1 MKAIVAMVV
10 LLVIVSPV
18 TSQEMKT
25 AGRKIKF
32 SSVNQAGVLTGSSR
46 ESWLI
51 QTINGIKKDRW
62 STGIGVGIDFYVERG
77 VPLFLDIRRDL
88 LNKKN
93 TPFIYADG
101 GTYFQWL
108 NFIQKERRMAIERYP
123 GIYYDLGAGWK
134 LTGKNNR
141 SFIVSA
147 GYTLKQAKE
156 KSTSNL
162 WMPIPVTTPRER
174 EYYKYKYQ
182 RIVLKVGFQL

>member
-1 MKAIVAMVV
+1 MKAIRVLPV
-10 LLVIVSPV
+10 LLFIVS
-18 TSQEMKT
+18 SGRGQEMKT
-25 AGRKIKF
+25 GGRKINF
-32 SSVNQAGVLTGSSR
+32 TSINQAGVVSGSSH

-51 QTINGIKKDRW
+51 QTINGIKKDKW

-108 NFIQKERRMAIERYP
+108 NFIQKEQRMAIKRYP
-123 GIYYDLGAGWK
+123 GLYYDIGGGWK
-134 LTGKNNR
+134 LSGKNNR

-147 GYTLKQAKE
+147 GYTFKQTKG
-156 KSTSNL
+156 KSTPTL
-162 WMPIPVTTPRER
+162 WIPMPVTTPREPD
-174 EYYKYKYQ
+174 YYKYKYQ
-182 RIVLKVGFQL
+182 RIVLKLGFQL

>member
-1 MKAIVAMVV
+1 MKAIGVLPV
-10 LLVIVSPV
+10 LLFIVSPLK
-18 TSQEMKT
+18 SQEMKT
-25 AGRKIKF
+25 VAQKIKF
-32 SSVNQAGVLTGSSR
+32 SSVNQVGVVSGSSG
-46 ESWLI
+46 ESWLM
-51 QTINGIKKDRW
+51 QTINGIKKDKW

-77 VPLFLDIRRDL
+77 IPLFLDIRRDL

-108 NFIQKERRMAIERYP
+108 NFIQKERRMAIKRYP
-123 GIYYDLGAGWK
+123 GLYYDLGGGWK

-156 KSTSNL
+156 KSTSNI
-162 WMPIPVTTPRER
+162 WMPMPVNTPRDPDF
-174 EYYKYKYQ
+174 YKYKYQ
-182 RIVLKVGFQL
+182 RIVLKLGFQL